1 MTTVDRL
8 YTPDQ
13 AARLLGCGRTK
24 LYAFLKSGELR
35 SVRLGRVRRIPR
47 SALEEF
53 IESLS
58 DGES

>member
-47 SALEEF
+47 SALDEF
-53 IESLS
+53 IEGL
-58 DGES
+58 G